1 MELWSKIGLAAAAVV
16 GGGVAAGYLSQRS
29 AMIAAQQTYARIAA
43 QPVPPVR
50 HFDATQVADLPEIA
64 RRYFQHAIAPKT
76 PIYTVAELEMT
87 GTFLLGDTEGFQT
100 YRMTA
105 RQALRGPDQFIW
117 LPRLR
122 CGPISVIGSDALVG
136 GDAWTRFWLLGL
148 VPVAQEPTSP
158 DLVRSAQ
165 FRAAVESGL
174 WLPTNLLPD
183 NGVSWEQIGPN
194 EAEISFLRL
203 EPQIVLRLTLSGNGA
218 VKRVV
223 GQRWSNANSGRV
235 FRLQPFGGTVSNERS
250 FDGLTIPARVSVGN
264 HYGTDEYL
272 PFFQATI
279 IRAVFR

>member
-50 HFDATQVADLPEIA
+50 HFDATQVAGLPEIA
-64 RRYFQHAIAPKT
+64 RRYFQHAIAPGT

-87 GTFLLGDTEGFQT
+87 GTFLLGDTKGFQT

-122 CGPISVIGSDALVG
+122 CGPISIVGSDALVG

-148 VPVAQEPTSP
+148 VPVAQEQTSP
-158 DLVRSAQ
+158 NLVRSAQ

-174 WLPTNLLPD
+174 WLPTNLLPE
-183 NGVSWEQIGPN
+183 NGVNWEQIGPN

-223 GQRWSNANSGRV
+223 GQRWSNANSERV

-279 IRAVFR
+279 TRAVFR